1 MAKIADRYQNEDL
14 KVEAGTRLHRLVAM
28 LFDTYYDDL
37 TDNRIAQLEALAES
51 WRWMNADGER
61 V

>member
-1 MAKIADRYQNEDL
+1 MAKLTERYARSTLTLEPGN
-14 KVEAGTRLHRLVAM
+14 RLHHLVAT
-28 LFDTYYDDL
+28 LFDTHYDDL
-37 TDNRIAQLEALAES
+37 TEERIDALQTLAES

>member
-1 MAKIADRYQNEDL
+1 MAEVAARYAHEPLML
-14 KVEAGTRLHRLVAM
+14 KPGNRLHRLVSI
-28 LFDTYYDDL
+28 LFDTHYDDL
-37 TDNRIAQLEALAES
+37 TDDRIQQLEQLALS

>member
-1 MAKIADRYQNEDL
+1 MPKIAEQYAR
-14 KVEAGTRLHRLVAM
+14 GTLTLEPGNRLHQLVAI
-28 LFDTYYDDL
+28 LFDTHYDDL
-37 TDNRIAQLEALAES
+37 TDERIAELEAHAQS